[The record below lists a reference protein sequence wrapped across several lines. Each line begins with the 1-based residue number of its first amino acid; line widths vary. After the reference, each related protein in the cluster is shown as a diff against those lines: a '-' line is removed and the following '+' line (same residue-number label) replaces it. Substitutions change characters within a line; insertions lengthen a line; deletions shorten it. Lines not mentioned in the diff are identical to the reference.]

1 MAEHE
6 AESPVSTSELMEE
19 VCERENT
26 PSASPVWLR
35 RSGLDHPNR
44 RVRDPYAR
52 WCGRRG
58 AARRP
63 PIPIPEVGDCRY
75 ISLSPAS
82 GDPSTPRP
90 GRSASNDIRV
100 PTRPCAGETPAP
112 QEEDIVVRPSRPHEL
127 DVILCSIGPKG
138 PGRLRMTAI
147 RLLREAEL

>member
-58 AARRP
+58 AVRRP
-63 PIPIPEVGDCRY
+63 PIPIPEAGDKPIYRH
-75 ISLSPAS
+75 SRTS
-82 GDPSTPRP
+82 GDPSTRFA
-90 GRSASNDIRV
+90 RS
-100 PTRPCAGETPAP
+100 G
-112 QEEDIVVRPSRPHEL
+112 
-127 DVILCSIGPKG
+127 
-138 PGRLRMTAI
+138 
-147 RLLREAEL
+147 